1 MHEINFNELT
11 GIKIMPYEI
20 DDELGNPLVKAGETI
35 TPGKLL
41 ALKNKKLF
49 KASNPFEKRNKAV
62 NFIDDTY
69 FIFSQ
74 SEQESIIS
82 DFCQLIEKIKS
93 STEDDIK
100 NSATDIINKIYAT
113 IIENYKKADFLSQF
127 RLFGD
132 YIYAHSINCTILS
145 CIVAIKQNINQQ
157 TTSNIMQAALL
168 HDVAKIIT
176 KDFTSIKTR
185 KNHSIAAC
193 KILSRINYEYE
204 ILNIILNHHENLD
217 GSGYPKNK
225 YFDKIP
231 KEAMI
236 INICSFFD
244 NLFRFKEIKSY
255 KDAFRA
261 ILKTRHSKF
270 SLDILYTLVNSY
282 NYGDIRSFEGIY
294 E

>member
-93 STEDDIK
+93 STEDDVK
-100 NSATDIINKIYAT
+100 NSATDIINKIQ
-113 IIENYKKADFLSQF
+113 IQS
-127 RLFGD
+127 
-132 YIYAHSINCTILS
+132 
-145 CIVAIKQNINQQ
+145 
-157 TTSNIMQAALL
+157 
-168 HDVAKIIT
+168 
-176 KDFTSIKTR
+176 
-185 KNHSIAAC
+185 
-193 KILSRINYEYE
+193 
-204 ILNIILNHHENLD
+204 
-217 GSGYPKNK
+217 
-225 YFDKIP
+225 
-231 KEAMI
+231 
-236 INICSFFD
+236 
-244 NLFRFKEIKSY
+244 
-255 KDAFRA
+255 
-261 ILKTRHSKF
+261 
-270 SLDILYTLVNSY
+270 
-282 NYGDIRSFEGIY
+282 
-294 E
+294 